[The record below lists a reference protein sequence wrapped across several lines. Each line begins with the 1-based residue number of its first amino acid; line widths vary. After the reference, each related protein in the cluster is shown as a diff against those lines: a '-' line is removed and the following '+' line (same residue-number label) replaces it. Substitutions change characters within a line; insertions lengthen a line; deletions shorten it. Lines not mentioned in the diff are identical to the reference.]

1 MSAGRARLGAA
12 ALFAVVAA
20 GCAMPQDDERVGAI
34 TEPLAARC
42 DVTLGGKTLDV
53 EEDYLPHV
61 VSCENG
67 GAAPEALKVQAVAA
81 RTYLYFKL
89 ETSGSITDGQGDQV
103 YTCGKTPSA
112 AHAQAVKETAG
123 EVLRYSDTTL
133 AAFYV
138 AGGKGSPPACKGDT
152 TAATEKYVTYNEGK
166 SGSAVTQTTLGFVSP
181 TNLRN
186 RGCMSQNG
194 ADCLAKAGKGYADI
208 LRFYYGADVA
218 ITRAEGACVPS
229 VDAGAPVPD
238 GGATAD
244 AGSDR
249 DASLGPSPPPEDP
262 LAGGG
267 EGDEGCAVARLGAGA
282 EARAPLGLVAVG
294 LVAAAALA
302 RRRVSVA
309 SRRRPRRSRGS

>member
-20 GCAMPQDDERVGAI
+20 GCAMPADGERVGV
-34 TEPLAARC
+34 TEEPLTARC
-42 DVTLGGKTLDV
+42 DVTLGGKTLGV
-53 EEDYLPHV
+53 EDDYLPHV

-103 YTCGKTPSA
+103 YGCGKTPSA
-112 AHAQAVKETAG
+112 AHVQAVKETAG
-123 EVLRYSDTTL
+123 EVLRYSDTTI

-138 AGGKGSPPACKGDT
+138 AGGKGAPPACKGDT

-166 SGSAVTQTTLGFVSP
+166 SGSGVTQTTLGFVSP

-194 ADCLAKAGKGYADI
+194 SDCLAKAGKGYGDI
-208 LRFYYGADVA
+208 LRFYYGADIA
-218 ITRAEGACVPS
+218 LTRAEGACVPAP
-229 VDAGAPVPD
+229 DAGAPPAAD
-238 GGATAD
+238 GGVAGD
-244 AGSDR
+244 AGPGR
-249 DASLGPSPPPEDP
+249 DATLGPSLPLEDP
-262 LAGGG
+262 LAGGEGG
-267 EGDEGCAVARLGAGA
+267 EEGCAVARPGAPV
-282 EARAPLGLVAVG
+282 APLGLVAVG
-294 LVAAAALA
+294 LAAAVGLA
-302 RRRVSVA
+302 RRRVSAA
-309 SRRRPRRSRGS
+309 SPRRPRRSRGS